1 MVSIHQPSYFPWLGL
16 LDKINKSK
24 EFILLDSVQLSD
36 STYQNRNIFL
46 DNSQKEHLLTI
57 AINKKNYQEKDF
69 SELTINNNNIWQK
82 KHQKFIMYNYK
93 KHPYFDEIYPL
104 LETFYKNDYEY
115 LIDPLFESMKLSM
128 KIFGINVK
136 IQKSSSLN
144 LSKENTKDKL
154 VLDILEKVH
163 AKEYL
168 SGQGAKNYQDDSK
181 FKDKNII
188 LHYQEFEHPVYPQ
201 YKKSDFHSGLSCLD
215 AAFNLGISDCSKL
228 LKEIK

>member
-69 SELTINNNNIWQK
+69 SELTINNNIWQK

-188 LHYQEFEHPVYPQ
+188 LHYQEFKHPVYPQ

-215 AAFNLGISDCSKL
+215 AAFNLGISDCRKL